1 MLHNNGYIN
10 SCKEFTFK
18 VKHGFFTW
26 KYNRSFNCNSIN
38 VIYMLICAKCGD
50 NYIGETQNLWKY
62 NRSFNCNS
70 INVIYML
77 ICAKCGDNYI
87 GETQNLRERTNHS
100 KSKVR
105 YSENNSLEYTKH
117 FSHCSNLIEP

>member
-1 MLHNNGYIN
+1 MSLVKHISEKIVGLFNCSDNRCMLHNNGYIN

-26 KYNRSFNCNSIN
+26 KYNHSFNCNSID
-38 VIYMLICAKCGD
+38 VIYMLISVKCGD
-50 NYIGETQNLWKY
+50 NYI
-62 NRSFNCNS
+62 
-70 INVIYML
+70 
-77 ICAKCGDNYI
+77 D
-87 GETQNLRERTNHS
+87 ETQNLRERTNNS